1 MGGGVTLSTKV
12 FKLFLGDIVYR
23 DKEIQKSAEELALEH
38 IPDGMVSYYQ
48 YLHTSQSYCKTILN
62 YQKKPQTTLM
72 ETQISKFEPRNQF
85 ILSLLPNLI
94 EEGRKILIL
103 SSRRE
108 HIFHME
114 EEIMSKNIATVG
126 LYLGGMKQEDLDE
139 STTKQIIIAT
149 FDMAEEAFDCKA
161 LNTLILSTPK
171 KNIIQAVGRIMRQK
185 KTERTYIPHIIDIV
199 DTFSNFKKWSKQRK
213 DYYIENK
220 YPIKVYDVICN
231 NSSSNNNNP
240 NSTDDNEFKVV
251 FQEEIKPIKSKTKTT
266 TKSTNSTKHNKNNN
280 QDNTSNNQ
288 DNSNTTNEVITTNE
302 SMHTNYYNF

>member
-1 MGGGVTLSTKV
+1 
-12 FKLFLGDIVYR
+12 
-23 DKEIQKSAEELALEH
+23 
-38 IPDGMVSYYQ
+38 
-48 YLHTSQSYCKTILN
+48 
-62 YQKKPQTTLM
+62 
-72 ETQISKFEPRNQF
+72 
-85 ILSLLPNLI
+85 
-94 EEGRKILIL
+94 
-103 SSRRE
+103 
-108 HIFHME
+108 
-114 EEIMSKNIATVG
+114 MSKNIANSSVG

-185 KTERTYIPHIIDIV
+185 KTEQTCIPHIIDIV

-213 DYYIENK
+213 DYYIEKK

-231 NSSSNNNNP
+231 NSSSNNTNSNNNNP

-251 FQEEIKPIKSKTKTT
+251 FQEEIKPIIIKT
-266 TKSTNSTKHNKNNN
+266 TKSTNSNKKNKQNNKSKNIGNSNNN
-280 QDNTSNNQ
+280 QDDTSNNQ
-288 DNSNTTNEVITTNE
+288 DDSNTTNEVLTTNE